1 MLLRAGHVDNQ
12 LSTEQAIA
20 LQQVL
25 AASGVDTQTLK
36 ASNPFSPEFGTTKT
50 GQYVQMVISSNA
62 PQLAADLKREAGHI
76 DATPSLAMAAAL
88 AEKVDP
94 ASFTGA
100 LREEYIAANPQLVY
114 EQQQAANEAA
124 VTQMENAADELAYK
138 RMAAQMG
145 GDSAM
150 AKRKFVEQQQ
160 QEKRQQEK
168 AEADRQAFIDSEKKN
183 REIVERNRRLAVLSQ
198 GGIVQP

>member
-1 MLLRAGHVDNQ
+1 MYLRAGHVTNQ

-25 AASGVDTQTLK
+25 AASGVDTSTLK

-76 DATPSLAMAAAL
+76 DAVPSLAMAAAL

-94 ASFTGA
+94 ASFIGA
-100 LREEYIAANPQLVY
+100 LREEYIAANPQLVA
-114 EQQQAANEAA
+114 EQQQEAQQAEIAAMDRMASEMEYKRIVRECNGDEAA
-124 VTQMENAADELAYK
+124 
-138 RMAAQMG
+138 
-145 GDSAM
+145 
-150 AKRKFVEQQQ
+150 AKIKMRHQ
-160 QEKRQQEK
+160 QEAQKQADAQ
-168 AEADRQAFIDSEKKN
+168 AEIDREMNARAEQRN
-183 REIVERNRRLAVLSQ
+183 REIVERNKRLAVLSQ